1 METIDGIMSSGFPVT
16 KVITDGIS
24 RLYFSYD
31 YWRKWTQV
39 VEKMENGGRQVTR
52 VGQQDLDR
60 IAGAVIRGDD

>member
-1 METIDGIMSSGFPVT
+1 M
-16 KVITDGIS
+16 
-24 RLYFSYD
+24 
-31 YWRKWTQV
+31 QV